1 MGIIERALEKKAQQ
15 QNKSVS
21 GEQPVNEGVAIDP
34 LLQKQQ
40 SPADQ
45 ALPTISSEDQQPVA
59 ETDREL
65 EQQAVQIDMDRL
77 RDKGMLV
84 PDLERNRIKEEYRVI
99 KRRLLNTA
107 FNVAGPLADNA
118 NLVMVT
124 SANPSEGK
132 SFNAINLAMS
142 IAHEQDR
149 TVLLVDAD
157 VVKPSLTKE
166 LGIEPR
172 PGLVDYLLGKVE
184 DIGDVICNTNIP
196 RLKIIQAG
204 QSHHLTSEL
213 LASDKMR
220 ALVSE
225 LGARYPD
232 RLVLFDSPPLL
243 GVTEAHAM
251 AQLAGQTVLVVSQG
265 RTLKKDVQAC
275 VPLLNPDSA
284 VGLLMN
290 RAKPKD
296 KKYYAYGYYNG

>member
-1 MGIIERALEKKAQQ
+1 MGIIDRALEKKSQ
-15 QNKSVS
+15 QNKAGDIEKKPSV
-21 GEQPVNEGVAIDP
+21 QPAEKVVASKPTETAPIEPAPIVEESIAVEANQVSINLD
-34 LLQKQQ
+34 LL
-40 SPADQ
+40 
-45 ALPTISSEDQQPVA
+45 
-59 ETDREL
+59 RE
-65 EQQAVQIDMDRL
+65 R
-77 RDKGMLV
+77 GMVV
-84 PDLERNRIKEEYRVI
+84 PDQERSRIKEEYRYI
-99 KRRLLNTA
+99 KRRILNNA

-124 SANPSEGK
+124 SPNPCEGK

-157 VVKPSLTKE
+157 VVRPSLTKE
-166 LGIEPR
+166 LGIEAK
-172 PGLVDYLLGKVE
+172 PGLVDYLLGKVS
-184 DIGDVICNTNIP
+184 DIGETICNTNIP

-220 ALVSE
+220 ALVTE
-225 LGARYPD
+225 LGTRYPD
-232 RLVLFDSPPLL
+232 RLVLFDCPPLL

-251 AQLAGQTVLVVSQG
+251 AQLSGQTVLVVSQG

-275 VPLLNPDSA
+275 IPLLNPESA

-290 RAKPKD
+290 RARQRS